1 MSSSTY
7 NCCIT
12 NGLELQSC
20 VNNIPGLDSLYVL
33 TPGTGTTCS
42 LAGISYSGTGEVI
55 SMTASTSGAEFAKID
70 IVRNSSAALNEA
82 TSINLESLGFT
93 YNTQLIFTIPGLNQ
107 GATNL
112 YQQIVQNTASIFI
125 VKLKTGKYFLASPS
139 GMFIESA
146 TIASGSL
153 PGDSQLY
160 TITLTSNE
168 TISVPQID
176 VAAGETLTQWLAANS
191 NIGLDRE

>member
-1 MSSSTY
+1 MSY

-12 NGLELQSC
+12 NGLELASC
-20 VNNIPGLDSLYVL
+20 VNNVPGLDGLWVL
-33 TPGTGTTCS
+33 TPGTGATDCS
-42 LAGISYSGTGEVI
+42 LSTISYSGTGEVI
-55 SMTASTSGAEFAKID
+55 GLTGATSGLEFKKVD
-70 IVRNSSAALNEA
+70 IVRNSSAALNES

-107 GATNL
+107 EATNL
-112 YQQIVQNTASIFI
+112 YQEIVQNTESYFI
-125 VKLKTGKYFLASPS
+125 VKLKTGKYFLAAPG

-160 TITLTSNE
+160 TITLTSNS
-168 TISVPQID
+168 TISVPQMA
-176 VAAGETLTQWLAANS
+176 VSSTLTAWLGANS
-191 NIGLDRE
+191 NIGIDRE

>member
-1 MSSSTY
+1 MSY

-12 NGLELQSC
+12 NGLELASC
-20 VNNIPGLDSLYVL
+20 VNNIPGLDSLWVL
-33 TPGTGTTCS
+33 SQGTGTTCS
-42 LAGISYSGTGEVI
+42 LDTITYSGSGEVI
-55 SMTASTSGAEFAKID
+55 AISGASAGLEFKKID
-70 IVRNSSAALNEA
+70 IVRNSSAALNES

-93 YNTQLIFTIPGLNQ
+93 FNTQLIFTIPGLNQ
-107 GATNL
+107 DATNL
-112 YQQIVQNTASIFI
+112 YQEIVKNTASYFI

-160 TITLTSNE
+160 TLTLTSNE
-168 TISVPQID
+168 VISVPQID
-176 VAAGETLTQWLAANS
+176 VTSTLTAWLAANS
-191 NIGLDRE
+191 DISIDRE

>member
-1 MSSSTY
+1 MSY

-12 NGLELQSC
+12 NGLELASC
-20 VNNIPGLDSLYVL
+20 VNNVPGLDGLWVL
-33 TPGTGTTCS
+33 ASTGSTPCS
-42 LAGISYSGTGEVI
+42 LDTISYAGTGEVDGL
-55 SMTASTSGAEFAKID
+55 TGATSGLQFKKID
-70 IVRNSSAALNEA
+70 IVRNSSAALNES

-107 GATNL
+107 EATNL
-112 YQQIVQNTASIFI
+112 YQELVQNTASIFI

-168 TISVPQID
+168 TISVPQVD
-176 VAAGETLTQWLAANS
+176 VTGTLTSWLAANT
-191 NIGLDRE
+191 NISIDRE

>member
-1 MSSSTY
+1 MSY

-12 NGLELQSC
+12 TGLELSSC
-20 VNNIPGLDSLYVL
+20 VNNIPGLDGLWVL

-42 LAGISYSGTGEVI
+42 LSSITFSGTGEVVGL
-55 SMTASTSGAEFAKID
+55 SASTANQEFAKID

-93 YNTQLIFTIPGLNQ
+93 FNTQLIFTIPGFNQ
-107 GATNL
+107 ESTNL
-112 YQQIVQNTASIFI
+112 YQEIVKNTASIFI
-125 VKLKTGKYFLASPS
+125 VKLKTGKFFLASPS
-139 GMFIESA
+139 GMFVESA

-160 TITLTSNE
+160 TLNLTSNE
-168 TISVPQID
+168 SISVPALGD
-176 VAAGETLTQWLAANS
+176 VTSTLTAWLSSYS
-191 NIGLDRE
+191 NIGIDRE

>member
-1 MSSSTY
+1 MSY

-12 NGLELQSC
+12 NGLELASC
-20 VNNIPGLDSLYVL
+20 VNNVPGLDGLWVL
-33 TPGTGTTCS
+33 TPGTGATDCS
-42 LAGISYSGTGEVI
+42 LSTISYSGTGEVI
-55 SMTASTSGAEFAKID
+55 GLTGATSGLEFKKVD
-70 IVRNSSAALNEA
+70 IVRNSSAALNES

-107 GATNL
+107 EATNL
-112 YQQIVQNTASIFI
+112 YQEIVQNTESYFI
-125 VKLKTGKYFLASPS
+125 VKLKTGKYFLAAPG

-160 TITLTSNE
+160 TITLTSNS
-168 TISVPQID
+168 TISVPQ
-176 VAAGETLTQWLAANS
+176 VAVDTTLSAWLLANS
-191 NIGLDRE
+191 NITIDRE

>member
-1 MSSSTY
+1 MSY

-12 NGLELQSC
+12 SGLELQSC
-20 VNNIPGLDSLYVL
+20 VNNVPGLDGLWVL

-42 LAGISYSGTGEVI
+42 LDTITYSGTGEVVAL
-55 SMTASTSGAEFAKID
+55 TASTAGQEFAKID
-70 IVRNSSAALNEA
+70 IVRNSSAALNES

-107 GATNL
+107 EATNL
-112 YQQIVQNTASIFI
+112 YQEIVQNTESYFI
-125 VKLKTGKYFLASPS
+125 VKLKTGKYFLASPG

-160 TITLTSNE
+160 TLTLTANS
-168 TISVPQID
+168 TISVPQIAVD
-176 VAAGETLTQWLAANS
+176 TTLTAWLAANS
-191 NIGLDRE
+191 NITIDRE